1 MINCVIRINAI
12 VVVVALFVSGQKDDD
27 LLLLISYDAF
37 RPEYF
42 ERNVTPFMNDLR
54 KKGTYTE
61 YMRNVFP
68 TKTFTNHHTIST
80 GMYPEEHG
88 VLGNSLYDA
97 KLKKELKYGYE
108 LFHYNERIIP
118 IWVSFGYMR
127 KYSFTNVNQP
137 KYFFF

>member
-1 MINCVIRINAI
+1 MINCLIRINAVI
-12 VVVVALFVSGQKDDD
+12 VVIALIVSGQKDDN

-54 KKGTYTE
+54 KQGTYTE

-80 GMYPEEHG
+80 GMFPEEHG
-88 VLGNSLYDA
+88 VLGNTLYDV

-108 LFHYNERIIP
+108 LFHFNEDIMP
-118 IWVSFGYMR
+118 IWVSCCKLHLCNYLPNFLSG
-127 KYSFTNVNQP
+127 SLT
-137 KYFFF
+137 